1 MSFKSS
7 YSSEFERLCAKENLY
22 PFMMGV
28 GPTKIVIVCKDM
40 LMVTDWKLN
49 DLGRVFE
56 GGDDLITF

>member
-1 MSFKSS
+1 
-7 YSSEFERLCAKENLY
+7 
-22 PFMMGV
+22 MMGV
-28 GPTKIVIVCKDM
+28 GLTKIVIVCKDM